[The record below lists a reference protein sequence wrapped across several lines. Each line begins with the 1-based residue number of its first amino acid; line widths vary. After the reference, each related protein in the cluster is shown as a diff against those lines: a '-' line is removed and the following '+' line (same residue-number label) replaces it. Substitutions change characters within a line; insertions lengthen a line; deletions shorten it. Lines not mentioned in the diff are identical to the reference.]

1 MHGMT
6 TPTPSERMLK
16 PRSGRVAF
24 IMHLVLVALFV
35 GLVRAT
41 VRAAHEGRPIG
52 LPLTLTVLGGLLM
65 LLWTFGYFVVNPGD
79 SRAILFFGTYR
90 GTVRDAGFH
99 WVHPLSVKRRVTLR
113 ARSLETGAA
122 PTPEVKNPGT
132 GAVITPA
139 GYTRGGPLKV
149 NDRDGNPIEIAAV
162 VVWRVIDTAKALFS
176 VDDYERFVAIQSE
189 SALRNLASAYHYDLP
204 DDHDTPSLRGN
215 TELVGDKLREELH
228 QRLAVAGVE
237 VDEARISSLAYAPE
251 IAAVMLRRQQA
262 AAVIAARQKIVEGAV
277 GMVEQALEQLE
288 ARRLLQ
294 ADPAERA
301 RMVGNLLVVLCGE
314 QSPQPVVGM
323 G

>member
-1 MHGMT
+1 MHAMT
-6 TPTPSERMLK
+6 TPTPSESPLT
-16 PRSGRVAF
+16 PRSGRVALV
-24 IMHLVLVALFV
+24 MHLTIMAMLAALI
-35 GLVRAT
+35 RAT
-41 VRAAHEGRPIG
+41 IRNAQEGRPIG
-52 LPLTLTVLGGLLM
+52 VPLTLAILAAMLM

-90 GTVRDAGFH
+90 GTVREAGFH
-99 WVHPLSVKRRVTLR
+99 WVHPFSVKRRVTLR

-204 DDHDTPSLRGN
+204 DDHETPSLRGN

-277 GMVEQALEQLE
+277 GMVEQALQQLE
-288 ARRLLQ
+288 SKGLLQ
-294 ADPAERA
+294 TQPVERA
-301 RMVGNLLVVLCGE
+301 RMVSNLLVVLCGE

>member
-1 MHGMT
+1 MHAVT
-6 TPTPSERMLK
+6 TPTPSESPLT
-16 PRSGRVAF
+16 PRSGRVALV
-24 IMHLVLVALFV
+24 MHLTIMAMLAALI
-35 GLVRAT
+35 RAT
-41 VRAAHEGRPIG
+41 IRNAQEGRPIG
-52 LPLTLTVLGGLLM
+52 VPLTLAILAALLM

-90 GTVRDAGFH
+90 GTVRSAGFH
-99 WVHPLSVKRRVTLR
+99 WVHPFSVKRRVTLR

-204 DDHDTPSLRGN
+204 DDHETPSLRGN

-277 GMVEQALEQLE
+277 GMVEQALQQLE
-288 ARRLLQ
+288 SKGLLQ
-294 ADPAERA
+294 TQSVERA
-301 RMVGNLLVVLCGE
+301 RMVSNLLVVLCGE